1 MPLEVC
7 ALVFEY
13 VSISHTYGKR
23 SLEFL
28 IYSLYCYIDLLLI
41 DVSLGHLKY
50 LAIITPD
57 FPVGSWRTPGMS
69 NNVSELLSV

>member
-1 MPLEVC
+1 MVLKVYV
-7 ALVFEY
+7 LVFES
-13 VSISHTYGKR
+13 VSTSHTYRKQ

-28 IYSLYCYIDLLLI
+28 IYSLYCLLLI

-57 FPVGSWRTPGMS
+57 FPSGS
-69 NNVSELLSV
+69 

>member
-1 MPLEVC
+1 MPLKVC

-13 VSISHTYGKR
+13 VSTSHTYGKR

-28 IYSLYCYIDLLLI
+28 IYSLYCHIDLFLI

-57 FPVGSWRTPGMS
+57 IPVGSRRTPGMPD
-69 NNVSELLSV
+69 NVSELLSV